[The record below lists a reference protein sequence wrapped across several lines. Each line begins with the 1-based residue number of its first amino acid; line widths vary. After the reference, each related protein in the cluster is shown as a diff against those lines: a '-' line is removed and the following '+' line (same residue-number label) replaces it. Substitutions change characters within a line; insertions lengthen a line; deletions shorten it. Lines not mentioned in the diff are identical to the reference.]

1 MKIRAYKKTS
11 LKVCRLLTEDI
22 YKLLPLADFSLVANR
37 YRAEDALKRA
47 VAERYRQ
54 EPQVKEWSYQFDLL
68 FIPQHTG
75 ATNLHVVL
83 KEDWEQEN
91 LLYLDFDAEYAKM
104 RY

>member
-22 YKLLPLADFSLVANR
+22 YKVMPAADFNLVANR

-47 VAERYRQ
+47 VAERYRL

-68 FIPQHTG
+68 FVPEHNG
-75 ATNLHVVL
+75 VTNLHVVL

-91 LLYLDFDAEYAKM
+91 LLYLDFDEEYAKM

>member
-22 YKLLPLADFSLVANR
+22 YRLLPNADFGMISNR
-37 YRAEDALKRA
+37 YRAEDALKR
-47 VAERYRQ
+47 VVDERYRL

-68 FIPQHTG
+68 YVPEHNG

-83 KEDWEQEN
+83 KEDWEKDN
-91 LLYLDFDAEYAKM
+91 LLYIDFDQDYSNS